1 MLLFHPRDFLFAL
14 LPLLAGNLSLLAFD
28 IPAELPSGPTIHLN
42 IKWLSVDTDSY
53 SVSITT
59 EIKDQE
65 EIRLF
70 SENPEV
76 LGLMSQ
82 SIQEKWGLY
91 NFEFKLRD
99 PNEFRLISAIGTLTD
114 LGAFKAY
121 TPSLFIFSENKELL
135 THGSITLSGG
145 TLIAE
150 GKPTLNAG
158 TLAGG
163 RTFEETGSGTLT
175 LSDTFIGSTTV
186 HNGQLILSD
195 LSFSDTVGTRGIEE
209 KNTPSEISSPNSH
222 LPLEN
227 QDVKTI
233 ASTETPLIV
242 GNSQD
247 GATEEPPTF
256 NLSFSTVGSNFGGG
270 WRLTPYELR
279 FIQKKANFLD
289 KGYTKDDIETMAL
302 LIAPDE
308 YELYQKQYT
317 YPDFSPAGD
326 TSYVLTQGPDNT
338 FELRS
343 PLIGKFFF
351 NNAGQL
357 MRSLREDSLFS
368 VCDYYDGKL
377 INIHHANNL
386 NLSFEYEGKKV
397 TSISGLPNKV
407 YLEYNDQGYLSKIFD
422 KEGASLHFS
431 YEFEDEDI
439 DLDKIID
446 DAGTVVYGNPDNKGA
461 VKESG
466 EIPLLFN
473 GFGELFYYKNS
484 QNLWKLSYRNWASQ
498 DDE

>member
-1 MLLFHPRDFLFAL
+1 MLLFRQRDFLFAL
-14 LPLLAGNLSLLAFD
+14 LPLITGNIHLSAFD
-28 IPAELPSGPTIHLN
+28 IPVELPSGPTIHLN

-53 SVSITT
+53 SVSMTT

-65 EIRLF
+65 EIRFF

-82 SIQEKWGLY
+82 SIQEKWELH

-99 PNEFRLISAIGTLTD
+99 PNEFRLTSAIGPLTD

-121 TPSLFIFSENKELL
+121 TPSLFISSENKELL

-150 GKPTLNAG
+150 SNPTLNAD
-158 TLAGG
+158 TLAGVG
-163 RTFEETGSGTLT
+163 TFEATGSGTLT
-175 LSDTFIGSTTV
+175 LSDTFTFIGSTTV
-186 HNGQLILSD
+186 HNGQLIL
-195 LSFSDTVGTRGIEE
+195 EE

-233 ASTETPLIV
+233 ASTEIPLIV
-242 GNSQD
+242 ENTQD
-247 GATEEPPTF
+247 GATEKPPTF
-256 NLSFSTVGSNFGGG
+256 NLSFSTVGNDFGGG

-279 FIQKKANFLD
+279 FIQKKANFFD
-289 KGYTKDDIETMAL
+289 QRHTQDDIETMIL

-308 YELYQKQYT
+308 YEFYQKQYT
-317 YPDFSPAGD
+317 CPDFFPARD
-326 TSYVLTQGPDNT
+326 TSYVLTQNPDST
-338 FELRS
+338 FVLRS
-343 PLIGKFFF
+343 PLIGTLFF

-357 MRSLREDSLFS
+357 IRSLREDKLFA
-368 VCDYYDGKL
+368 VYDYYDGKL
-377 INIHHANNL
+377 INAHHANHL
-386 NLSFEYEGKKV
+386 ELSVEYEGKKV
-397 TSISGLPNKV
+397 TSISGFPNKI
-407 YLEYNDQGYLSKIFD
+407 YLEYDDRGYLCKVFD

-431 YEFEDEDI
+431 YEFEEEDI
-439 DLDKIID
+439 ELDKIID
-446 DAGTVVYGNPDNKGA
+446 DVGTVVYGTPDNKGT
-461 VKESG
+461 VKING
-466 EIPLLFN
+466 EISLLFN